1 MFESE
6 VLTTAKLNKIKQ
18 DTILK
23 NFWKNNDRFADLF
36 NTFLFNGEE
45 ILKPDDLTEVDTDV
59 SSMLKFNGHAET
71 VQKILDVVKKTAY
84 GIDFM
89 ILGLE
94 NQSHIHYAMPLRHM
108 IGDAFSYQKE
118 WDGPLSLVDMLDIP
132 DKLKFIFSDYKFNL
146 IQMRSCNDLHFHNSD
161 INTVFDLSS
170 SIYNRD
176 YEKIN
181 NLYKNQPISP
191 ELALVVGAITESQE
205 LIDHALE
212 NEKKGAINMCTA
224 LEELKKEG
232 VQEGLQKG
240 LQEGLQKGEVK
251 GIIQTC
257 KLFNPD
263 QDAALKLIMDKFSLS
278 QETALAYIKKYW

>member
-1 MFESE
+1 
-6 VLTTAKLNKIKQ
+6 
-18 DTILK
+18 
-23 NFWKNNDRFADLF
+23 
-36 NTFLFNGEE
+36 
-45 ILKPDDLTEVDTDV
+45 
-59 SSMLKFNGHAET
+59 
-71 VQKILDVVKKTAY
+71 
-84 GIDFM
+84 
-89 ILGLE
+89 
-94 NQSHIHYAMPLRHM
+94 M
-108 IGDAFSYQKE
+108 IGDAFSYQKEYNEIVAKNKKEGNFASTDEFLSKFRKTDRLHGMVTLCIYYGEKE

-205 LIDHALE
+205 LIDHTLE

-232 VQEGLQKG
+232 VQEGLQRG
-240 LQEGLQKGEVK
+240 LQEGEVK

-263 QDAALKLIMDKFSLS
+263 QDAVLKLIMDKFSLS

>member
-36 NTFLFNGEE
+36 NTFLFNGKE
-45 ILKPDDLTEVDTDV
+45 ILKPDDLTEVDTDI

-71 VQKILDVVKKTAY
+71 VQKILDVVKKKET
-84 GIDFM
+84 
-89 ILGLE
+89 LL
-94 NQSHIHYAMPLRHM
+94 LRM
-108 IGDAFSYQKE
+108 NFYQNSEKQIVCKE

-146 IQMRSCNDLHFHNSD
+146 IQMRSCNNLHFHNYD

-181 NLYKNQPISP
+181 KLYKNQPISP

>member
-1 MFESE
+1 M
-6 VLTTAKLNKIKQ
+6 VTLCIYY
-18 DTILK
+18 
-23 NFWKNNDRFADLF
+23 
-36 NTFLFNGEE
+36 GE
-45 ILKPDDLTEVDTDV
+45 
-59 SSMLKFNGHAET
+59 
-71 VQKILDVVKKTAY
+71 
-84 GIDFM
+84 
-89 ILGLE
+89 
-94 NQSHIHYAMPLRHM
+94 
-108 IGDAFSYQKE
+108 KE

-146 IQMRSCNDLHFHNSD
+146 IQMRSCNNLHFHNYD

-181 NLYKNQPISP
+181 KLYKNQPISP

-212 NEKKGAINMCTA
+212 NEKKGAINMCT
-224 LEELKKEG
+224 
-232 VQEGLQKG
+232 G

>member
-1 MFESE
+1 M
-6 VLTTAKLNKIKQ
+6 VTLCIYY
-18 DTILK
+18 
-23 NFWKNNDRFADLF
+23 
-36 NTFLFNGEE
+36 GE
-45 ILKPDDLTEVDTDV
+45 
-59 SSMLKFNGHAET
+59 
-71 VQKILDVVKKTAY
+71 
-84 GIDFM
+84 
-89 ILGLE
+89 
-94 NQSHIHYAMPLRHM
+94 
-108 IGDAFSYQKE
+108 KE

-146 IQMRSCNDLHFHNSD
+146 IQMRSVTIYYFHNYD

-176 YEKIN
+176 YEKSQIIQ
-181 NLYKNQPISP
+181 KSPISP

>member
-1 MFESE
+1 M
-6 VLTTAKLNKIKQ
+6 VTLCIYY
-18 DTILK
+18 
-23 NFWKNNDRFADLF
+23 
-36 NTFLFNGEE
+36 GE
-45 ILKPDDLTEVDTDV
+45 
-59 SSMLKFNGHAET
+59 
-71 VQKILDVVKKTAY
+71 
-84 GIDFM
+84 
-89 ILGLE
+89 
-94 NQSHIHYAMPLRHM
+94 
-108 IGDAFSYQKE
+108 KE

-146 IQMRSCNDLHFHNSD
+146 IQMRSCNNLHFHNYD

-181 NLYKNQPISP
+181 KLYKNQPISP

-232 VQEGLQKG
+232 SAGRSAKRFNKKVYK
-240 LQEGLQKGEVK
+240 KA
-251 GIIQTC
+251 
-257 KLFNPD
+257 KLKELF
-263 QDAALKLIMDKFSLS
+263 KLVNYLILIKMLPLSLS
-278 QETALAYIKKYW
+278 WINFLCHRKQLLLILKNTGKSKSPA

>member
-1 MFESE
+1 M
-6 VLTTAKLNKIKQ
+6 VTLCIYY
-18 DTILK
+18 
-23 NFWKNNDRFADLF
+23 
-36 NTFLFNGEE
+36 GE
-45 ILKPDDLTEVDTDV
+45 
-59 SSMLKFNGHAET
+59 
-71 VQKILDVVKKTAY
+71 
-84 GIDFM
+84 
-89 ILGLE
+89 
-94 NQSHIHYAMPLRHM
+94 
-108 IGDAFSYQKE
+108 KE

-146 IQMRSCNDLHFHNSD
+146 IQMRSCNNLHFHNYD
-161 INTVFDLSS
+161 INTV
-170 SIYNRD
+170 
-176 YEKIN
+176 
-181 NLYKNQPISP
+181 
-191 ELALVVGAITESQE
+191 LALVVGAITESQE

>member
-1 MFESE
+1 M
-6 VLTTAKLNKIKQ
+6 VTLCIYY
-18 DTILK
+18 
-23 NFWKNNDRFADLF
+23 
-36 NTFLFNGEE
+36 GE
-45 ILKPDDLTEVDTDV
+45 
-59 SSMLKFNGHAET
+59 
-71 VQKILDVVKKTAY
+71 
-84 GIDFM
+84 
-89 ILGLE
+89 
-94 NQSHIHYAMPLRHM
+94 
-108 IGDAFSYQKE
+108 KE

-146 IQMRSCNDLHFHNSD
+146 IQMRSCNNLHFHNYD

-224 LEELKKEG
+224 LEELQKE
-232 VQEGLQKG
+232 
-240 LQEGLQKGEVK
+240 GEVK